1 MRGGL
6 PLFRFKGI
14 RVLIHWSF
22 LLLPAYIA
30 FMGWSDGTALNEI
43 LVEIGLVM
51 IVFVCVVLHEFGHAL
66 TAQRYGVGTR
76 DITLLPI
83 GGVASLE
90 RMPEDPKQ
98 EFMITVA
105 GPLVNLVIAI
115 LAFGLI
121 AISGISLLMTDLF
134 QDITSWNAVL
144 SFLVVSNLGLFL
156 FNLIPAFPMDGGRI
170 LRSLLS
176 MRMAREKATRI
187 AAGIGRFMAVGFV
200 IYGLLEGAPFLA
212 LIGLFIFMAAGS
224 EAKQV
229 SQQARMRSI
238 LVQDVMKSDPLR
250 MDQGTDLQ
258 TAWNQLTIGDHRVL
272 IVLDQG
278 RYAGLVMRDDLRSA
292 MLIGTHGT
300 LVELARKAPPVHST
314 DQALPIYQRML
325 ADGLLAVPVLVAGSP
340 TAVLVRGTLADAFNE
355 QLAKGR

>member
-14 RVLIHWSF
+14 RVLVHWSF

-30 FMGWSDGTALNEI
+30 FSGWSEGTPLNEI
-43 LVEIGLVM
+43 LVNVGLVM

-105 GPLVNLVIAI
+105 GPLVNLVIAA

-121 AISGISLLMTDLF
+121 ALSGITLLMTDMF
-134 QDITSWNAVL
+134 EHITSWNAVL
-144 SFLVVSNLGLFL
+144 SFLVMTNMGLFL

-176 MRMAREKATRI
+176 MRMPRERATRI
-187 AAGIGRFMAVGFV
+187 SAGIGRFLAVGFMA
-200 IYGLLEGAPFLA
+200 YGLLYGEPFLA

-229 SQQARMRSI
+229 AQQARLRSL
-238 LVQDVMKSDPLR
+238 LVQDVMKTDPLR
-250 MDQGTDLQ
+250 LAADTDLQ
-258 TAWNQLTIGDHRVL
+258 TAWNELTFGEHRVL
-272 IVLDQG
+272 MVVDQG
-278 RYAGLVMRDDLRSA
+278 RYIGLVMRDDLRAGMALGS
-292 MLIGTHGT
+292 MGTI
-300 LVELARKAPPVHST
+300 VDLAKRIQPVHST
-314 DQALPIYQRML
+314 EQALPVYQRML
-325 ADGLLAVPVLVAGSP
+325 TEGMLAVPVMAAGSV
-340 TAVLVRGTLADAFNE
+340 TAVLVRGTLADAFNA
-355 QLAKGR
+355 QMAKPG

>member
-1 MRGGL
+1 M
-6 PLFRFKGI
+6 
-14 RVLIHWSF
+14 
-22 LLLPAYIA
+22 
-30 FMGWSDGTALNEI
+30 TEI

-105 GPLVNLVIAI
+105 GPLVNLVIAV

-121 AISGISLLMTDLF
+121 AITGISLLLTDLF
-134 QDITSWNAVL
+134 NDITSWNAVL
-144 SFLVVSNLGLFL
+144 SFLVMSNLGLFL

-176 MRMAREKATRI
+176 MRLPRERATRI
-187 AAGIGRFMAVGFV
+187 AAGVGRFLALGFV
-200 IYGLLEGAPFLA
+200 AYGLLEGAPFLA
-212 LIGLFIFMAAGS
+212 LIGLFIFMAAGA

-229 SQQARMRSI
+229 AQQSRMRSI
-238 LVQDVMKSDPLR
+238 LVQDVMKMDPLCL
-250 MDQGTDLQ
+250 DQAMDLQ
-258 TAWNQLTIGDHRVL
+258 SAWNQLTFGEHQVL
-272 IVLDQG
+272 MVLDQG
-278 RYAGLVMRDDLRSA
+278 RYVGLVGREELRSA
-292 MLIGTHGT
+292 MVIGSPGT
-300 LVELARKAPPVHST
+300 LVALARKVAPVHST
-314 DQALPIYQRML
+314 DPALPVLQRMM
-325 ADGLLAVPVLVAGSP
+325 AEGVPAVPVLVAGSA
-340 TAVLVRGTLADAFNE
+340 TAVLTRDRLMDAFNS
-355 QLAKGR
+355 QLADKR